1 MLSKFTS
8 LSNISIQ
15 FVAVLFVSAPAKL
28 CEQGEIDEN
37 AIVSLETFNVTAVK
51 NTGDGKAYV
60 SNWFY
65 DLFNYFFMSP
75 Y

>member
-1 MLSKFTS
+1 MFPLFFQI
-8 LSNISIQ
+8 L
-15 FVAVLFVSAPAKL
+15 AVLFVSAPAKL

-60 SNWFY
+60 IN
-65 DLFNYFFMSP
+65 
-75 Y
+75 